1 MSRACHGAH
10 YAQTEVDYDN
20 DSDIDDSSAVG
31 GILGFQ
37 RSF

>member
-1 MSRACHGAH
+1 MERT
-10 YAQTEVDYDN
+10 YTQTEVDYDN
-20 DSDIDDSSAVG
+20 DSDNDDSSAVG

>member
-1 MSRACHGAH
+1 MERT

-20 DSDIDDSSAVG
+20 NSDIDDSSAVG
-31 GILGFQ
+31 GILRFQ